1 VSGSITF
8 TVPGAPQGKGRPRV
22 GTVSGRA
29 RVFTPA
35 KTVAYENLIAHA
47 AQQAMAGRPLI
58 DGPVSC
64 AIAIDAPIPASWS
77 KRKQAAALAGE
88 LMPTTKP
95 DLDNVVKA
103 IFDGCN
109 GVLWRDDVLIVDL
122 VARKRYGATPGVRVM
137 ITAVGATPAWPH
149 RCAYLPDM
157 GYVVWRDVFEGR
169 MECSIDVAVRAH
181 KVAVFVCGSEAAE
194 YCEHRNAG
202 INRHCPVR
210 SEDEN

>member
-1 VSGSITF
+1 MITF
-8 TVPGAPQGKGRPRV
+8 VVPGSPQGKGRPRV
-22 GTVSGRA
+22 GTISGRA

-35 KTVAYENLIAHA
+35 KTVAYEGLIAHA

-88 LMPTTKP
+88 LMPTTRP

-109 GVLWRDDVLIVDL
+109 GVLWCDDAQIVDL
-122 VARKRYGATPGVRVM
+122 SVRKRYAATPGVRVTRLTHPLYALPPDLAEYLLRHLQQERAALDGFLRLGNEKPRAKRLDAW
-137 ITAVGATPAWPH
+137 IACLAGPNVGAKAPT
-149 RCAYLPDM
+149 
-157 GYVVWRDVFEGR
+157 
-169 MECSIDVAVRAH
+169 
-181 KVAVFVCGSEAAE
+181 
-194 YCEHRNAG
+194 
-202 INRHCPVR
+202 
-210 SEDEN
+210 

>member
-1 VSGSITF
+1 MITF
-8 TVPGAPQGKGRPRV
+8 TVPGVPQGKGRPRV
-22 GTVSGRA
+22 GTISGRA

-35 KTVAYENLIAHA
+35 KTVAYEALIAHA

-103 IFDGCN
+103 IFDGLN
-109 GVLWRDDVLIVDL
+109 NVLWRDDVLVVDL
-122 VARKRYGATPGVRVM
+122 AVRKRYSATPCVRV
-137 ITAVGATPAWPH
+137 
-149 RCAYLPDM
+149 
-157 GYVVWRDVFEGR
+157 E
-169 MECSIDVAVRAH
+169 
-181 KVAVFVCGSEAAE
+181 
-194 YCEHRNAG
+194 
-202 INRHCPVR
+202 VR
-210 SEDEN
+210 SLHVVAQMGIAA